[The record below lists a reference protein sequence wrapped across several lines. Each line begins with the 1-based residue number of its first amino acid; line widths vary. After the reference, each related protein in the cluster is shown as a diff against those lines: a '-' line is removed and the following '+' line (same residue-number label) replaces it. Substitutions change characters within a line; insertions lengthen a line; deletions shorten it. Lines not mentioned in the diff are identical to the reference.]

1 VEVMSGTVDVCWL
14 MLVYAES
21 IKESFGGFRVEV
33 NVSGGIFLRLRRI
46 EQDLCSKLSHH
57 TSRSSALIQMIL
69 RNST

>member
-33 NVSGGIFLRLRRI
+33 NVSG
-46 EQDLCSKLSHH
+46 
-57 TSRSSALIQMIL
+57 
-69 RNST
+69 